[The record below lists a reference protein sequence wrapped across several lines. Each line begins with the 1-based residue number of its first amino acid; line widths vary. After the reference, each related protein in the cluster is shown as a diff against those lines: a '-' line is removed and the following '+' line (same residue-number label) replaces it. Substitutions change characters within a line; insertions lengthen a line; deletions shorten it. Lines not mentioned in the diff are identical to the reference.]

1 MVTEEDVRG
10 SIQEALPET
19 SAKEAEISFIVN
31 QSSDWII
38 VLRSGKEEVAVRVA
52 ATPDST
58 PDSLRQE
65 FIQEVAK
72 LF

>member
-1 MVTEEDVRG
+1 MTEEEVRR
-10 SIQEALPET
+10 IVQEALPET

-31 QSSDWII
+31 QSSSWVI
-38 VLRSGKEEVAVRVA
+38 VLRSGQEEVAVRVA
-52 ATPDST
+52 AIPDAT

>member
-10 SIQEALPET
+10 IVQEALPET

-38 VLRSGKEEVAVRVA
+38 VLCSGKEEVAVRVA
-52 ATPDST
+52 AT

>member
-1 MVTEEDVRG
+1 M
-10 SIQEALPET
+10 QEALPET

-31 QSSDWII
+31 QSSSWVI
-38 VLRSGKEEVAVRVA
+38 VLRSGQEEVAVRVA
-52 ATPDST
+52 AIPDAT

>member
-1 MVTEEDVRG
+1 MTEEDVRE
-10 SIQEALPET
+10 IMQEALSET
-19 SAKEAEISFIVN
+19 SAREAEISFIVN
-31 QSSDWII
+31 QSSSWII
-38 VLRSGKEEVAVRVA
+38 VLRNGGEEVAVRVA
-52 ATPDST
+52 TTPDSA